1 MIHPKDMLNKPKK
14 VVFHWSLVAT
24 VVCFVAGCGS
34 QTSIQLEPDLPT
46 PLIQSLPL
54 SVGVYYPPELEN
66 FEFNEKMK
74 GIGSFKIG
82 LGQTQTHLFRTAFEA
97 LFDEVVPI
105 QSFDTQPPGL
115 DLLLVP
121 KIHEVQISVPQQTRT
136 ELYEVWLRYSIEMFT
151 PTGQEIHKWGFAS
164 YGEVNTQNY
173 QFLSNVSA
181 HALQDASQWAIRD
194 AVATISFFLVKE
206 PKVRNWLNSRYQE

>member
-1 MIHPKDMLNKPKK
+1 
-14 VVFHWSLVAT
+14 
-24 VVCFVAGCGS
+24 
-34 QTSIQLEPDLPT
+34 
-46 PLIQSLPL
+46 
-54 SVGVYYPPELEN
+54 
-66 FEFNEKMK
+66 
-74 GIGSFKIG
+74 
-82 LGQTQTHLFRTAFEA
+82 
-97 LFDEVVPI
+97 
-105 QSFDTQPPGL
+105 
-115 DLLLVP
+115 
-121 KIHEVQISVPQQTRT
+121 
-136 ELYEVWLRYSIEMFT
+136 MFT